1 MTFETYLVWYEGRR
15 LPGCLSGGIMGDI
28 LDDFLRSR
36 KERAPSP
43 EIDWQAKKDK
53 WVQSVENLYQF
64 IPGDAQRRHRLQG
77 CGRREV
83 RCGRHGGLHWRLQGS
98 GTR

>member
-28 LDDFLRSR
+28 LDDFHRSR

-43 EIDWQAKKDK
+43 KIDWQAKKDK
-53 WVQSVENLYQF
+53 WVQSVENST
-64 IPGDAQRRHRLQG
+64 DSSRRCSETPSPPRMWPSRGSMWTSWRTSLAPI
-77 CGRREV
+77 RF
-83 RCGRHGGLHWRLQGS
+83 RHSR
-98 GTR
+98 